1 MTQKNLPP
9 EERRRATLKAV
20 ARYGGLA
27 FELLGACLAGV
38 FIGRWADAKIGLEK
52 PAFAVFLTIAFLF
65 AALYR
70 IYKQLL
76 KD

>member
-27 FELLGACLAGV
+27 FELLGACLTGV

-70 IYKQLL
+70 VYKQLL